1 MILHPINTAGGNS
14 GATVN
19 FVLLNPQP
27 DALAGL
33 TPGEVKQKVIQHVAD
48 NLIENYKVSD
58 KIWWGLDFKEDT
70 DMHKMKKD
78 KYSERRFKN

>member
-33 TPGEVKQKVIQHVAD
+33 TPEVKQKVIQHVAD

-58 KIWWGLDFKEDT
+58 KI
-70 DMHKMKKD
+70 
-78 KYSERRFKN
+78 